1 MPSKDID
8 RQLLQLYI
16 EGNCSTDQL
25 NLIKEY
31 LTDEAY
37 RDSLHRFMQE
47 DWEWLSNA
55 EFPALP
61 GMPEQYAKFRFNLAR
76 RDKGITQEGPVR
88 SAGVR
93 RLPVI
98 YAVAAAVL
106 LLIAGNWLWRT
117 LVDKHSNQLAAQK
130 ELYFHNEPGYRTTLQ
145 LPDSSRVYLG
155 AASTLRFKQSTDGN
169 RLVLLEGQAYF
180 EVRHDEQ
187 RPFTVRTGSITTVD
201 LGTAFNIRNYAG
213 DQNIEVA
220 VTSGKVQVLHKGE
233 KQLAV
238 LDAGKRLDYDT
249 LTQRYDVTSLANAE
263 LAGAWRK
270 GVLTFNKQP
279 LKEVTDELQRYYGVR
294 FQYSNPSAENI
305 LITTVLDNKTL
316 EDALDIVTLTAGIQF
331 TRQGTRIVLK

>member
-1 MPSKDID
+1 MPSKAID
-8 RQLLQLYI
+8 SQLLQLYI

-25 NLIKEY
+25 NQIKEY

-37 RDSLHRFMQE
+37 RDSLHSFMQE
-47 DWEWLSNA
+47 EWEWLSNTD
-55 EFPALP
+55 FPALP
-61 GMPEQYAKFRFNLAR
+61 GMPEQYAKFRFYMAR
-76 RDKGITQEGPVR
+76 RDKGITHSDPVR
-88 SAGVR
+88 SVGVR
-93 RLPVI
+93 RLPII
-98 YAVAAAVL
+98 YAAAAAVL
-106 LLIAGNWLWRT
+106 LLIAGNWLWRA
-117 LVDKHSNQLAAQK
+117 LVDRRSKQLATN
-130 ELYFHNEPGYRTTLQ
+130 ELYFHNEPGHRSTLK

-155 AASTLRFKQSTDGN
+155 AASTLRFKQSTDGS

-180 EVRHDEQ
+180 EVEHDEH
-187 RPFTVRTGSITTVD
+187 RPFTVITGSLTTVD
-201 LGTAFNIRNYAG
+201 IGTAFNVRNYPG
-213 DQNIEVA
+213 DPNIEVA
-220 VTSGKVQVLHKGE
+220 VTSGKVQVLHKNE

-238 LDAGKRLDYDT
+238 LDPGKRLEYDT
-249 LTQRYDVTSLANAE
+249 LTQRCVVTSLANAG

-294 FQYSNPSAENI
+294 FQYTNPSAENI